1 MADVRLQRAVSI
13 RGYSEIAT
21 CFLFPSPQALN
32 RLLLSIIGIWDAVYA
47 PYCPDTIS
55 SVQNMLLR
63 YTRYRSLY
71 LVFLGVCN
79 GPYKYRVFVVMSVAR
94 NINDYLRAAL
104 PSASCRLNTMVIQEL
119 VHTLLVAVAIA
130 ATPFLWQFVRS

>member
-1 MADVRLQRAVSI
+1 MTQ
-13 RGYSEIAT
+13 
-21 CFLFPSPQALN
+21 P
-32 RLLLSIIGIWDAVYA
+32 LL
-47 PYCPDTIS
+47 
-55 SVQNMLLR
+55 M

-79 GPYKYRVFVVMSVAR
+79 GSYKYEVFIVMSVAR

-104 PSASCRLNTMVIQEL
+104 PSASCRLNAMAIQEL